1 MQALLMKKR
10 FCYNLITITETS
22 MKKNSFSRN
31 IVFVALFAAISAV
44 SGFLA
49 VPVPGTPVPIVLQ
62 NMMVVLS
69 GMLLGPVLG
78 TASTFLFVF
87 AGLLGL
93 PILSGGTGGFAKLM
107 SPTGG
112 FIVGYVISSLVA
124 GLVMGRPVYGKKASL
139 IKTIGAALLGF
150 VVMYIPGVLHF
161 MNIMDTGLKET
172 LMLCVIPYLPGD
184 LIKLIFCILLS
195 AALRSSVASFVF
207 GDDADDD

>member
-1 MQALLMKKR
+1 MKKE
-10 FCYNLITITETS
+10 NLS
-22 MKKNSFSRN
+22 KS
-31 IVFVALFAAISAV
+31 IVFVALFAAISAI

-78 TASTFLFVF
+78 TFSTLLFVV
-87 AGLLGL
+87 AGILGL

-124 GLVMGRPVYGKKASL
+124 GLILGRPVYGKKVS
-139 IKTIGAALLGF
+139 IVKTIVAAFTGF
-150 VVMYIPGVLHF
+150 VVMYIPGILHF
-161 MNIMDTGLKET
+161 MNIMDADLKES
-172 LMLCVIPYLPGD
+172 LMLCILPYLPGD
-184 LIKLIFCILLS
+184 LLKLILCVLLS
-195 AALRSSVASFVF
+195 VALRSSVASFVF
-207 GDDADDD
+207 GDDAEDD

>member
-1 MQALLMKKR
+1 MKKE
-10 FCYNLITITETS
+10 NLS
-22 MKKNSFSRN
+22 KS
-31 IVFVALFAAISAV
+31 IVFVALFAAISAI

-78 TASTFLFVF
+78 TFSTLLFVV

-124 GLVMGRPVYGKKASL
+124 GLILGRPVYGKKVS
-139 IKTIGAALLGF
+139 IVKIIVAAFTGF
-150 VVMYIPGVLHF
+150 VVMYIPGILHF
-161 MNIMDTGLKET
+161 MNIMDADLKES
-172 LMLCVIPYLPGD
+172 LMLCILPYLPGD
-184 LIKLIFCILLS
+184 LLKLILCVLLS
-195 AALRSSVASFVF
+195 VALRSSVASFVF
-207 GDDADDD
+207 GDDAEDD

>member
-1 MQALLMKKR
+1 MKKE
-10 FCYNLITITETS
+10 NLS
-22 MKKNSFSRN
+22 KS
-31 IVFVALFAAISAV
+31 IVFVALFAAISAI

-78 TASTFLFVF
+78 TLSTLLFVV
-87 AGLLGL
+87 AGILGL

-124 GLVMGRPVYGKKASL
+124 GLILGRPVYGKKVT
-139 IKTIGAALLGF
+139 IVKTIVAAFTGF
-150 VVMYIPGVLHF
+150 VVMYIPGILHF
-161 MNIMDTGLKET
+161 MNIMDADLKES
-172 LMLCVIPYLPGD
+172 LMLCILPYLPGD
-184 LIKLIFCILLS
+184 LLKLILCVLLS
-195 AALRSSVASFVF
+195 VALRSSVASFVF
-207 GDDADDD
+207 GDDAEND

>member
-1 MQALLMKKR
+1 MKKE
-10 FCYNLITITETS
+10 NLS
-22 MKKNSFSRN
+22 KS
-31 IVFVALFAAISAV
+31 IVFVALFAAISAI

-78 TASTFLFVF
+78 TLSTLLFVV
-87 AGLLGL
+87 AGILGL

-124 GLVMGRPVYGKKASL
+124 GLVMERPVYGKKASL

-150 VVMYIPGVLHF
+150 VVMYIPGILHF
-161 MNIMDTGLKET
+161 MNIMDADLKES

-184 LIKLIFCILLS
+184 LLKLILCVLLS
-195 AALRSSVASFVF
+195 VALRSSVASFVF
-207 GDDADDD
+207 GDDAEDD

>member
-1 MQALLMKKR
+1 MKKE
-10 FCYNLITITETS
+10 NLS
-22 MKKNSFSRN
+22 KS
-31 IVFVALFAAISAV
+31 IVFVALFAAISAI

-78 TASTFLFVF
+78 TLSTLLFVV
-87 AGLLGL
+87 AGILGL

-124 GLVMGRPVYGKKASL
+124 GLILGRPVYGKKVS
-139 IKTIGAALLGF
+139 IVKTIVAAFTGF
-150 VVMYIPGVLHF
+150 VVMYIPGILHF
-161 MNIMDTGLKET
+161 MNIMDADLKES
-172 LMLCVIPYLPGD
+172 LMLCILPYLPGD
-184 LIKLIFCILLS
+184 LLKLILCVLLS
-195 AALRSSVASFVF
+195 VALRSSVASFVF
-207 GDDADDD
+207 GDDAEDD

>member
-1 MQALLMKKR
+1 MKKE
-10 FCYNLITITETS
+10 NLS
-22 MKKNSFSRN
+22 KS
-31 IVFVALFAAISAV
+31 IVFVALFAAISAI

-78 TASTFLFVF
+78 TFSTLLFVV
-87 AGLLGL
+87 AGILGL

-124 GLVMGRPVYGKKASL
+124 GLILGRPVYGKKVS
-139 IKTIGAALLGF
+139 IVKIIVAAFTGF
-150 VVMYIPGVLHF
+150 VVMYIPGILHF
-161 MNIMDTGLKET
+161 MNIMDADLKES
-172 LMLCVIPYLPGD
+172 LMLCILPYLPGD
-184 LIKLIFCILLS
+184 LLKLILCVLLS
-195 AALRSSVASFVF
+195 VALRSSVASFVF
-207 GDDADDD
+207 GDDAEDD

>member
-1 MQALLMKKR
+1 MKKE
-10 FCYNLITITETS
+10 NLS
-22 MKKNSFSRN
+22 KS
-31 IVFVALFAAISAV
+31 IVFVALFAAISAI

-78 TASTFLFVF
+78 TLSTLLFVV
-87 AGLLGL
+87 AGILGL

-124 GLVMGRPVYGKKASL
+124 GLILGRPVYGKKVS
-139 IKTIGAALLGF
+139 IVKTIVAAFTGF
-150 VVMYIPGVLHF
+150 VVMYIPGILHF
-161 MNIMDTGLKET
+161 MNIMDADLKES
-172 LMLCVIPYLPGD
+172 LMLCILPYLPGD
-184 LIKLIFCILLS
+184 LLKLILCVLLS
-195 AALRSSVASFVF
+195 VALRSSVASFVF
-207 GDDADDD
+207 GDDAEND

>member
-1 MQALLMKKR
+1 MKKE
-10 FCYNLITITETS
+10 NLS
-22 MKKNSFSRN
+22 KS
-31 IVFVALFAAISAV
+31 IVFVALFAAISAI

-78 TASTFLFVF
+78 TLSTLLFVV
-87 AGLLGL
+87 AGILGL

-124 GLVMGRPVYGKKASL
+124 GLILGRPMYGKKVS
-139 IKTIGAALLGF
+139 IVKTIVAAFTGF
-150 VVMYIPGVLHF
+150 VVMYIPGILHF
-161 MNIMDTGLKET
+161 MNIMDADLKES
-172 LMLCVIPYLPGD
+172 LMLCILPYLPGD
-184 LIKLIFCILLS
+184 LLKLILCVLLS
-195 AALRSSVASFVF
+195 VALRSSVASFVF
-207 GDDADDD
+207 GDDAEDD

>member
-1 MQALLMKKR
+1 MKKE
-10 FCYNLITITETS
+10 NLS
-22 MKKNSFSRN
+22 KS
-31 IVFVALFAAISAV
+31 IVFVALFAAISAI

-78 TASTFLFVF
+78 TLSTLLFVV
-87 AGLLGL
+87 AGILGL

-124 GLVMGRPVYGKKASL
+124 GLILGRPVYGKKVT
-139 IKTIGAALLGF
+139 IVKTIVAAFTGF
-150 VVMYIPGVLHF
+150 VVMYIPGILHF
-161 MNIMDTGLKET
+161 MNIMDADLKES
-172 LMLCVIPYLPGD
+172 LMLCILPYLPGD
-184 LIKLIFCILLS
+184 LLKLILCVLLS
-195 AALRSSVASFVF
+195 VALRSSVASFVF
-207 GDDADDD
+207 GDDAEDD